1 MAIKVQTLLDEKAR
15 RFGAS
20 ANSTDFQ
27 QQFLDSINYALDDI
41 DETLGLTTARV
52 TSTSESIT
60 LDEQQYRGLISYGLD
75 VYIAD
80 AGEWNMLSEVNL
92 EARWRDKLA
101 TRQMNYMKSESMLGG
116 IGDVDEDLSGS

>member
-1 MAIKVQTLLDEKAR
+1 MAIKVMSLLDEKAR

-27 QQFLDSINYALDDI
+27 QQFLDSINYTLDDI
-41 DETLGLTTARV
+41 DETLGLTTTAV
-52 TSTSESIT
+52 TATNESID
-60 LDEQQYRGLISYGLD
+60 LDSQQYRGLISYGLD

-80 AGEWNMLSEVNL
+80 AGEWNMSSEADLN
-92 EARWRDKLA
+92 ARWREKLA
-101 TRQMNYMKSESMLGG
+101 TRQMNYMKSQSMLGG

>member
-1 MAIKVQTLLDEKAR
+1 MAIKVASLLDEKAR

-41 DETLGLTTARV
+41 DERLGLTTARV
-52 TSTSESIT
+52 TSTSESIS

-80 AGEWNMLSEVNL
+80 AGEWNMSSEVNL
-92 EARWRDKLA
+92 EARWREKLD
-101 TRQMNYMKSESMLGG
+101 TRQMNYMKAQSMLGG

>member
-27 QQFLDSINYALDDI
+27 QQFLDSINYTLDDI
-41 DETLGLTTARV
+41 DEKLGLTTARV
-52 TSTSESIT
+52 TSTSESIS

-80 AGEWNMLSEVNL
+80 AGEWNMSSEVNL

>member
-80 AGEWNMLSEVNL
+80 AGEWNMSSEVNL

>member
-27 QQFLDSINYALDDI
+27 QQFLDSINYTLDDI
-41 DETLGLTTARV
+41 DEKLGLTTARV

-80 AGEWNMLSEVNL
+80 AGEWNMSSEVNL